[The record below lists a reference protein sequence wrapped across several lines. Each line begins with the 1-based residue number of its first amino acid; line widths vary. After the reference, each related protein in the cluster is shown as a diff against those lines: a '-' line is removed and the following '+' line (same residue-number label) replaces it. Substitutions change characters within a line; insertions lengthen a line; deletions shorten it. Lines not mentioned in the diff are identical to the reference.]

1 MQSFRKSKRGL
12 ENLGLEPQIFRENRG
27 GDPSHPTRQKTG
39 ASQKMDRSKKGPPEV
54 PHREGAL
61 GTSGGPFFEGVL
73 GRELPFLRGFW
84 GTCGGVARGL
94 AGDL

>member
-1 MQSFRKSKRGL
+1 
-12 ENLGLEPQIFRENRG
+12 
-27 GDPSHPTRQKTG
+27 
-39 ASQKMDRSKKGPPEV
+39 MDRSKKGPPEV

-61 GTSGGPFFEGVL
+61 GDLWGTDFEGVL

>member
-1 MQSFRKSKRGL
+1 
-12 ENLGLEPQIFRENRG
+12 
-27 GDPSHPTRQKTG
+27 
-39 ASQKMDRSKKGPPEV
+39 MDRSKKGPPEV
-54 PHREGAL
+54 PHCEGTL
-61 GTSGGPFFEGVL
+61 KDLFGTDFEGVL

>member
-1 MQSFRKSKRGL
+1 
-12 ENLGLEPQIFRENRG
+12 
-27 GDPSHPTRQKTG
+27 
-39 ASQKMDRSKKGPPEV
+39 MDRSKKGPPKV

-61 GTSGGPFFEGVL
+61 GDFWGADFEGVL
-73 GRELPFLRGFW
+73 GRELLVFRGFW

>member
-1 MQSFRKSKRGL
+1 MIIFKLSQAILRDKKQARVKKWIDPKKVPQRSLTVRG
-12 ENLGLEPQIFRENRG
+12 
-27 GDPSHPTRQKTG
+27 
-39 ASQKMDRSKKGPPEV
+39 
-54 PHREGAL
+54 REGDL
-61 GTSGGPFFEGVL
+61 WRTDFEGVL